1 MQDKLLEMLMQK
13 DEITWQTIILD
24 LIKTGEM
31 DPWDIDISILSNKYL
46 DIVKKMQESNLF
58 ISGKVILASAIL
70 LKIKSEKLLVEGIA
84 SLDNLMFPP
93 DDIEE
98 LGQFIDDKRITLDA
112 DPKLTIKTPQARK
125 KKVSV
130 DDLIGALEKALEVN
144 ERRLLR
150 LAERSRIPENLII
163 PEKPIDITLIIKQLY
178 EKIKVV
184 FTKKPVITFSE
195 LVSSNKKM
203 EKLATF
209 VPLLHLSNQEK
220 VDLTQQEHFGEIYI
234 KLMQQQSEEK

>member
-46 DIVKKMQESNLF
+46 ETIKKMQESNLF

-84 SLDNLMFPP
+84 ALDNLMFPS

-98 LGQFIDDKRITLDA
+98 LDQFVGDKKIILDA
-112 DPKLTIKTPQARK
+112 EPKLTIKTPQTRK

-150 LAERSRIPENLII
+150 LAERNRIPENMTI

-178 EKIKVV
+178 ENKGFDV
-184 FTKKPVITFSE
+184 KKE
-195 LVSSNKKM
+195 LPYF
-203 EKLATF
+203 EPLA
-209 VPLLHLSNQEK
+209 
-220 VDLTQQEHFGEIYI
+220 DD
-234 KLMQQQSEEK
+234 

>member
-46 DIVKKMQESNLF
+46 ETIKKMQESNLF

-84 SLDNLMFPP
+84 ALDNLMFPS

-98 LGQFIDDKRITLDA
+98 LDQFVGDKKIILDA
-112 DPKLTIKTPQARK
+112 EPKLTIKTPQTRK

-150 LAERSRIPENLII
+150 LAERNRIPENMTI

-178 EKIKVV
+178 EKIKIV
-184 FTKKPVITFSE
+184 FAKKPVITFSE
-195 LVSSNKKM
+195 LISSGQKQ

-209 VPLLHLSNQEK
+209 VPLLHLSNLEK
-220 VDLTQQEHFGEIYI
+220 VYLNQEEHFGEIYI
-234 KLMQQQSEEK
+234 KLYKQQEEN

>member
-46 DIVKKMQESNLF
+46 ETIKKMQESNLF

-84 SLDNLMFPP
+84 ALDNLMFPS

-98 LGQFIDDKRITLDA
+98 LDQFVGDKKIILDA
-112 DPKLTIKTPQARK
+112 EPKLTIKTPQTRK

-150 LAERSRIPENLII
+150 LAERNRIPENMTI

-178 EKIKVV
+178 ENKGFDVQESKETATNGH
-184 FTKKPVITFSE
+184 FAGGGFWRQGPLSTGGTKP
-195 LVSSNKKM
+195 N
-203 EKLATF
+203 
-209 VPLLHLSNQEK
+209 
-220 VDLTQQEHFGEIYI
+220 
-234 KLMQQQSEEK
+234 